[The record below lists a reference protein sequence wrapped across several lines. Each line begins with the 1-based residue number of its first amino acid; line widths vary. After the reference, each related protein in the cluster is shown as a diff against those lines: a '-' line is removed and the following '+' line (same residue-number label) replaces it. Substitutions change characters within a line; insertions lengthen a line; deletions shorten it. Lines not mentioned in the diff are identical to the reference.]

1 MTEIKYYHKGVM
13 VFDSK
18 LIKRIIKDSKLC
30 RWHDSDEMIDK
41 TFTGYKKGNQYYDIC
56 ACLSRRSREEYEK
69 KQLEYFEKFN
79 YLKNLVY
86 ESMEIIN
93 NFLLSLDE
101 ISEINSNLRIIN
113 KKLEDGYVINYE
125 APSKSKRK
133 RRFKKD
139 CRRLLIESE
148 ISKLKENKQNLENLE
163 VSLSKKIKLEEVL
176 WNILK
181 KIEPITKNKMYEYNN
196 RFEWHETVGLYNDY
210 EELMN
215 KLSLKIN
222 HFTFNNLKEKYRL
235 QNKEFDITLQEINT
249 FEETLE
255 KVKEKIEEDKIIED
269 MMTVKRERQVTKKA
283 KFYLDENG
291 NRVELDQTIDQR
303 VIHN

>member
-1 MTEIKYYHKGVM
+1 MEEIKYYHKGVM

-18 LIKRIIKDSKLC
+18 LIKKIIKDSNLC
-30 RWHDSDEMIDK
+30 RWHDSDEMIDP
-41 TFTGYKKGNQYYDIC
+41 TFTGYKKGNKYYDIC

-69 KQLEYFEKFN
+69 KQIEYIEKFN
-79 YLKNLVY
+79 YLQNLVY
-86 ESMEIIN
+86 ESMEVIN

-101 ISEINSNLRIIN
+101 ISEIKSNLRIIN

-125 APSKSKRK
+125 APGKSKRK

-139 CRRLLIESE
+139 CRRYLIESE
-148 ISKLKENKQNLENLE
+148 ISKLKENKQNLQNLE

-235 QNKEFDITLQEINT
+235 QHKEFDITLQEINT

-255 KVKEKIEEDKIIED
+255 KVKEKLKKI
-269 MMTVKRERQVTKKA
+269 K
-283 KFYLDENG
+283 
-291 NRVELDQTIDQR
+291 
-303 VIHN
+303 